1 MHAPLPATP
10 HAGSH
15 AGLKAL
21 YAANVIVAASA
32 WAADMNRTHMFN
44 PAWPPHAK
52 FHDGITISLA
62 SLTGAAGLYFLARQP
77 FEARVNT
84 ALGALMPALF
94 FGAQASAFLYPG
106 ARGIEAE
113 NPRLAPRVA
122 GVRMNELPFSLAGL
136 ALAGIGYLLATKAR
150 R

>member
-44 PAWPPHAK
+44 PTWPPHAK

-94 FGAQASAFLYPG
+94 FGAQASAFLIRGPG
-106 ARGIEAE
+106 ASRRKTRG
-113 NPRLAPRVA
+113 
-122 GVRMNELPFSLAGL
+122 LPPGWRAC
-136 ALAGIGYLLATKAR
+136 A
-150 R
+150 